1 MINGK
6 KVTAIIL
13 AAGDS
18 RRFGKK
24 RNKIFEKIHGRSVLS
39 YSLEVF
45 DQNEYIDN
53 IIVAIKEN
61 EKPII
66 DEIIS
71 EGEYRTNFQIVIGG
85 SARSESVYNSLKA
98 TEAEIA
104 IIHDGARPLI
114 KSEYIDKCVESME
127 RHRGVTMGVKS
138 KDTIKIT
145 DEDGNVI
152 NSTDRANTWIIQTP
166 QCFHRELLL
175 AMHEK
180 FKGEPVTDD
189 CQLLEKGGHPIK
201 VIEGDYTNIKVTTY
215 DDCSIIKEFID

>member
-6 KVTAIIL
+6 KVTAILL

-24 RNKIFEKIHGRSVLS
+24 RNKIFEKINGRAVLS
-39 YSLEVF
+39 YSLVVF
-45 DQNEYIDN
+45 DENEYIDN
-53 IIVAIKEN
+53 IIIAIKEN
-61 EKPII
+61 EKEII
-66 DEIIS
+66 DDIIS
-71 EGEYRTNFQIVIGG
+71 EGEYRSDIQVVIGG

-98 TEAEIA
+98 TDSEIV

-127 RHRGVTMGVKS
+127 EHVGVTMGVKS

-145 DEDGNVI
+145 DEFGNVLT
-152 NSTDRANTWIIQTP
+152 STNRDHTWNIQTP

-175 AMHEK
+175 EMHEK
-180 FKGEPVTDD
+180 FKGDPVTDD
-189 CQLLEKGGHPIK
+189 CQFLEKGGYPIR